1 MKIADVLPE
10 LTITPLRRFAD
21 AWDVSRMKSEKRDVF
36 EQAIRGEVSRI
47 DTEQAV
53 LQRRATF
60 KRETD
65 YVRRAN
71 AEMLLRLILDRPGY
85 VIADECELIKSAVD
99 ADAAFS
105 EYARGNASTRHL
117 EQRTIDIYQSVLEV
131 AWENK
136 VSFDEYQLIERLRRK
151 LNIGRRD
158 HRVIEI
164 RVVRTSPIG
173 PPEAEQALRD
183 LTNHG
188 FVCRFK
194 RGDQTRVVV
203 PEEIALRLRAVYG
216 ISLQSS
222 AYRNLAAKLPI
233 AVIKEALQQANQ
245 PAVSLKKEFLIERLI
260 DGEVPPATLLE
271 HLHNDALDELLANF
285 PGEKPPP
292 TMRAV
297 KIRHLISHFD
307 RFAAQPVGM
316 VTDDPHRIYYD
327 HLVELA
333 CRQYDVLRARGV
345 IKHDQNVDR
354 AFERGVR
361 YAFSR
366 LLGHPAK
373 QFTGSSHADGGVVA
387 KKGRMVLWDCKSSLE
402 PYALTEVKCN
412 QFLNYVHKEAPS
424 VVCPFLVFSG
434 EFTSDSQARAL
445 ELKTKCPP
453 GTEIALMT
461 AADLKWL
468 ADKWST
474 EYPGK
479 RLPLDVL
486 AHSGLLNSEIL
497 KLRLELFAG
506 QAQGKEVAI

>member
-10 LTITPLRRFAD
+10 LTIQPLRRFAD
-21 AWDVSRMKSEKRDVF
+21 AWDVSTIKSDKRDVF
-36 EQAIRGEVSRI
+36 EQAILGEVSRI
-47 DTEQAV
+47 DTEEAV
-53 LQRRATF
+53 LLRLAAF
-60 KRETD
+60 ERELD

-71 AEMLLRLILDRPGY
+71 AEMLLRRILDVPDY
-85 VIADECELIKSAVD
+85 VIADECELIKGAVD
-99 ADAAFS
+99 ADAAFF
-105 EYARGNASTRHL
+105 EYAQGNASTRHL
-117 EQRTIDIYQSVLEV
+117 DQRSIDIYQAILEV

-136 VSFDEYQLIERLRRK
+136 VSFDEYQLMERLRRK
-151 LNIGRRD
+151 LNIARRD
-158 HRVIEI
+158 HRVMEV
-164 RVVRTSPIG
+164 RVVHTSPIG

-183 LTNHG
+183 LTYHG

-194 RGDQTRVVV
+194 RGGHTQAVL
-203 PEEIALRLRAVYG
+203 PEEIALRLRGIYG

-260 DGEVPPATLLE
+260 DGDVPPATLLE
-271 HLHNDALDELLANF
+271 HLDNDALDELFANF
-285 PGEKPPP
+285 PGEKRPA
-292 TMRAV
+292 MRAV

-307 RFAAQPVGM
+307 RFVKPVGP
-316 VTDDPHRIYYD
+316 TPPDPERTYYD
-327 HLVELA
+327 YLVELA
-333 CRQYDVLRARGV
+333 SRQYGVLRAASV
-345 IKHDQNVDR
+345 IEQDQNVDR

-361 YAFSR
+361 YAFSS
-366 LLGHPAK
+366 LLGYPVIR
-373 QFTGSSHADGGVVA
+373 FTGSAHADGGVVA
-387 KKGRMVLWDCKSSLE
+387 KKGRMVLWDCKSALK
-402 PYALTEVKCN
+402 PYALTEPKCA
-412 QFLNYVHKEAPS
+412 QFLQYVAKEDPN

-434 EFTSDSQARAL
+434 EFTGDSEARAL
-445 ELKTKCPP
+445 ALKARCRP

-486 AHSGLLNSEIL
+486 AHSGFLNREIL
-497 KLRLELFAG
+497 KMRLELFAG
-506 QAQGKEVAI
+506 QAQEREVAI